1 MKWKVSFAS
10 DVCSDSKTFTIHI
23 DSMRDLEELYHKYG
37 ERLIVDFEAR
47 EIIIY
52 DYYVE

>member
-1 MKWKVSFAS
+1 MKWKVFFAS
-10 DVCSDSKTFTIHI
+10 DVCNGSKTFTARI
-23 DSMRDLEELYHKYG
+23 DSMRDLEALYHKYG
-37 ERLIVDFEAR
+37 KRLIVDFEAR

>member
-1 MKWKVSFAS
+1 
-10 DVCSDSKTFTIHI
+10 
-23 DSMRDLEELYHKYG
+23 MRDLEALYHKYG

-47 EIIIY
+47 EITIY

>member
-10 DVCSDSKTFTIHI
+10 DVCNDSKTFTARI
-23 DSMRDLEELYHKYG
+23 DSMRDLEALYHKYG

>member
-1 MKWKVSFAS
+1 MKWKVLFAS
-10 DVCSDSKTFTIHI
+10 DSWQHGKTYTIRI
-23 DSMRDLEELYHKYG
+23 DSMRDLEALYHKYG

-47 EIIIY
+47 EITIY

>member
-1 MKWKVSFAS
+1 MEWKVSFAWS
-10 DVCSDSKTFTIHI
+10 GNKPFTTRI
-23 DSMRDLEELYHKYG
+23 DSMCDLEALYHKYG

-52 DYYVE
+52 DYYAD

>member
-1 MKWKVSFAS
+1 MEWKVSFAS
-10 DVCSDSKTFTIHI
+10 SVWDDSKTFITRI
-23 DSMRDLEELYHKYG
+23 DSMRDLEALYHKYG

-52 DYYVE
+52 DYYIE